1 MKILHIITRLDK
13 GGSAETVVYICE
25 YFNKKEGYEIVLVY
39 GGETKVNLSC
49 KNYYIKELKRKISLV
64 NDIIAFLK
72 IYKIIKKEKPDII
85 HTHSSKAG
93 IIGRWAAWLARTT
106 SYKLQATIIIHTP
119 HGHIFYGYYGK
130 LRTLLF
136 LFLERITA
144 KITDKLVSLTEGEK
158 NESLSFGVGKEQ
170 QWIVIPPGIDYNLE
184 LRVSRNLWDLSR
196 KLRDSELKEK
206 LGIPKNSIVIGT
218 VARLEPIKGIRYFVD
233 AAKIILSLPSSYLL
247 PSIYFLIV
255 GDGSER
261 KFLEEKVEKLGLK
274 DKFIFTGMCD
284 DVAELMSIMDIYVQP
299 SINEGMGKTIVLSEL
314 LGKPV
319 VATNV
324 QGIPSVVINNETGI
338 LVPPKDPQKLA
349 EAIVKLINDKNLRT
363 KMGENAKKWVYKI
376 VDGYLQFSQQRML
389 FLLENLY
396 KMLVHSSSRNLRD

>member
-1 MKILHIITRLDK
+1 
-13 GGSAETVVYICE
+13 
-25 YFNKKEGYEIVLVY
+25 
-39 GGETKVNLSC
+39 
-49 KNYYIKELKRKISLV
+49 
-64 NDIIAFLK
+64 
-72 IYKIIKKEKPDII
+72 
-85 HTHSSKAG
+85 
-93 IIGRWAAWLARTT
+93 
-106 SYKLQATIIIHTP
+106 
-119 HGHIFYGYYGK
+119 
-130 LRTLLF
+130 

-144 KITDKLVSLTEGEK
+144 KITDKLVALTEGEK

-170 QWIVIPPGIDYNLE
+170 QWVIIPSGIDYNLE
-184 LRVSRNLWDLSR
+184 LKVYC
-196 KLRDSELKEK
+196 KLHNSELKEK

-218 VARLEPIKGIRYFVD
+218 VARLEPIKGIKYFVD
-233 AAKIILSLPSSYLL
+233 ATKIILSLPSSYLL

-274 DKFIFTGMCD
+274 DKFIFTGMRD

-299 SINEGMGKTIVLSEL
+299 SINEGMGKTIVLAEL

-376 VDGYLQFSQQRML
+376 VDGYPQFSQQRML

-396 KMLVHSSSRNLRD
+396 KMLVSS

>member
-1 MKILHIITRLDK
+1 MQKIKILYIITRLDK
-13 GGSAETVVYICE
+13 GGSAEHVLECCE
-25 YFNKKEGYEIVLVY
+25 YFEKKDDFEIILIY
-39 GGETKVNLSC
+39 GGETKLNLDF
-49 KNYYIKELKRKISLV
+49 KNYYVKFLQREISLIK
-64 NDIIAFLK
+64 DIIAFFK
-72 IYKIIKKEKPDII
+72 ILEIIKKEKPDII

-93 IIGRWAAWLARTT
+93 IIGRWAAWLARKIN
-106 SYKLQATIIIHTP
+106 YKLKFLRIIHTP

-130 LRTLLF
+130 LKTLLF
-136 LFLERITA
+136 LFLERLTA
-144 KITDKLVSLTEGEK
+144 KITDKLVALTEGEK

-170 QWIVIPPGIDYNLE
+170 QWIIIPSGIDYNLE
-184 LRVSRNLWDLSR
+184 LKVSC
-196 KLRDSELKEK
+196 KLHNSELKEK

-218 VARLEPIKGIRYFVD
+218 VARLEPIKGIKYFVD

-261 KFLEEKVEKLGLK
+261 KFLEERVEKLGLK
-274 DKFIFTGMCD
+274 DKFIFTGMRE

-299 SINEGMGKTIVLSEL
+299 SINEGMGKTIVLAEL

-349 EAIVKLINDKNLRT
+349 EAIVKLIKDKDLLI

-376 VDGYLQFSQQRML
+376 VDGYPQFSQQRML

-396 KMLVHSSSRNLRD
+396 KCVLVNSQ

>member
-1 MKILHIITRLDK
+1 MQKIKVLHIITRLDK
-13 GGSAETVVYICE
+13 GGSAEHVLECCE
-25 YFNKKEGYEIVLVY
+25 YFEKKDDFEIILIY
-39 GGETKVNLSC
+39 GGETKLNLDF
-49 KNYYIKELKRKISLV
+49 KNYYVKFLQREIFPIK
-64 NDIIAFLK
+64 DIIAFFK
-72 IYKIIKKEKPDII
+72 ILEIIIKEKPDII

-93 IIGRWAAWLARTT
+93 IIGRWAAWLARKIN
-106 SYKLQATIIIHTP
+106 YKLKFLRIIHTP

-136 LFLERITA
+136 LLLERLTA
-144 KITDKLVSLTEGEK
+144 KITDKLIALTEGEK

-170 QWIVIPPGIDYNLE
+170 QWIVIPSGIDYNLE
-184 LRVSRNLWDLSR
+184 LKVSC
-196 KLRDSELKEK
+196 KLHNSELKEK

-218 VARLEPIKGIRYFVD
+218 VARLEPIKGIRYLVD
-233 AAKIILSLPSSYLL
+233 AAKIILSLPSSCPL

-261 KFLEEKVEKLGLK
+261 KFLEEKGEKLGLK
-274 DKFIFTGMCD
+274 DKFIFTGMRE

-299 SINEGMGKTIVLSEL
+299 SVNEGMGKTIVLAEL

-324 QGIPSVVINNETGI
+324 QGIPSVVIDNETGI
-338 LVPPKDPQKLA
+338 LVPPKNSQKLA
-349 EAIVKLINDKNLRT
+349 KAIVKLINDKNLRT

-376 VDGYLQFSQQRML
+376 VDGYPQFSQQRML

-396 KMLVHSSSRNLRD
+396 KMLVSS

>member
-1 MKILHIITRLDK
+1 
-13 GGSAETVVYICE
+13 
-25 YFNKKEGYEIVLVY
+25 
-39 GGETKVNLSC
+39 
-49 KNYYIKELKRKISLV
+49 
-64 NDIIAFLK
+64 
-72 IYKIIKKEKPDII
+72 
-85 HTHSSKAG
+85 
-93 IIGRWAAWLARTT
+93 
-106 SYKLQATIIIHTP
+106 
-119 HGHIFYGYYGK
+119 
-130 LRTLLF
+130 

-144 KITDKLVSLTEGEK
+144 KITDKLIALTEGEK

-170 QWIVIPPGIDYNLE
+170 QWVIIPSGIDYNLE
-184 LRVSRNLWDLSR
+184 LKVSNKLRDLSR
-196 KLRDSELKEK
+196 NLRDSELKEK
-206 LGIPKNSIVIGT
+206 LGISKNSIVIGT
-218 VARLEPIKGIRYFVD
+218 VARLEPIKGIRYLVD

-247 PSIYFLIV
+247 PSSYFLIV

-274 DKFIFTGMCD
+274 DKFIFTGMRD

-299 SINEGMGKTIVLSEL
+299 SINEGMGKTIVLAEL

-324 QGIPSVVINNETGI
+324 QGIPSVIINNETGI

-349 EAIVKLINDKNLRT
+349 EVIVKLINDENLRT

-376 VDGYLQFSQQRML
+376 FDGYPQFSIERML

>member
-13 GGSAETVVYICE
+13 GGSAEVVVYICE

-72 IYKIIKKEKPDII
+72 IYKIIKKEKPDIV

-93 IIGRWAAWLARTT
+93 IIGRWAAWLARKIN
-106 SYKLQATIIIHTP
+106 YKLKFLRIIHTP

-130 LRTLLF
+130 LRTFLF
-136 LFLERITA
+136 LFLERLTA
-144 KITDKLVSLTEGEK
+144 KITDKLIALTEGEK

-170 QWIVIPPGIDYNLE
+170 QWIVIPSGIDYNLE
-184 LRVSRNLWDLSR
+184 LKVSHNLRDLSR

-206 LGIPKNSIVIGT
+206 LGISKNSIVIGT

-274 DKFIFTGMCD
+274 DKFIFTGMRD

-299 SINEGMGKTIVLSEL
+299 SINEGMGKTIVLAEL

-324 QGIPSVVINNETGI
+324 QGIPSVIINNETGI

-349 EAIVKLINDKNLRT
+349 EVIVKLINDKDLRT

-376 VDGYLQFSQQRML
+376 VDGYPQFSQQRML

-396 KMLVHSSSRNLRD
+396 KMLVHSY

>member
-1 MKILHIITRLDK
+1 MQKIKILHIITRLDK
-13 GGSAETVVYICE
+13 GGSAEHVLKCCE
-25 YFNKKEGYEIVLVY
+25 YFNKKDDFDVILVY
-39 GGETKVNLSC
+39 GGETKLNLDF
-49 KNYYIKELKRKISLV
+49 KNYYVRFLQREISSIK
-64 NDIIAFLK
+64 DIIAFFK
-72 IYKIIKKEKPDII
+72 ILEIIIKEKPDII

-93 IIGRWAAWLARTT
+93 IIGRWAAWLARKIN
-106 SYKLQATIIIHTP
+106 YKLKFFRIIHTP
-119 HGHIFYGYYGK
+119 HGHIFYGYYGRLK
-130 LRTLLF
+130 TF
-136 LFLERITA
+136 LFLLLERLTA
-144 KITDKLVSLTEGEK
+144 KITEKLVALTEGEK

-170 QWIVIPPGIDYNLE
+170 QWIIIPSGIDYNLE
-184 LRVSRNLWDLSR
+184 LKVSC
-196 KLRDSELKEK
+196 KLHNSELKEK

-218 VARLEPIKGIRYFVD
+218 VARLEPIKGIKYFVD

-274 DKFIFTGMCD
+274 DKFIFTGMRE

-299 SINEGMGKTIVLSEL
+299 SINEGMGKTIVLAEL

-324 QGIPSVVINNETGI
+324 QGIPSVIINNETGI

-349 EAIVKLINDKNLRT
+349 EVIVKLINDKDLRI

-376 VDGYLQFSQQRML
+376 VDGYPQFSQQRML

-396 KMLVHSSSRNLRD
+396 KTLVQSY

>member
-1 MKILHIITRLDK
+1 MQKIKILYIITRLDK
-13 GGSAETVVYICE
+13 GGSAEHVLECCE
-25 YFNKKEGYEIVLVY
+25 YFEKKDDFEVILVY
-39 GGETKVNLSC
+39 GGETKLNLDF
-49 KNYYIKELKRKISLV
+49 KNYYVKFLQREISPIKDIVAFFKILE
-64 NDIIAFLK
+64 II
-72 IYKIIKKEKPDII
+72 IKEKPDII
-85 HTHSSKAG
+85 HTQSSKAG

-106 SYKLQATIIIHTP
+106 SYKLQATKIIHTP

-136 LFLERITA
+136 LLLERLTA
-144 KITDKLVSLTEGEK
+144 KITDKLVALTEGEK

-170 QWIVIPPGIDYNLE
+170 QWVIIPSGIDYKFE
-184 LRVSRNLWDLSR
+184 LRVSR

-206 LGIPKNSIVIGT
+206 LGISKNSIVIGT
-218 VARLEPIKGIRYFVD
+218 VARLEPIKGIRYLVD

-261 KFLEEKVEKLGLK
+261 KFLEEKVKKLGIK
-274 DKFIFTGMCD
+274 DKFIF
-284 DVAELMSIMDIYVQP
+284 MSIMDIYVQP
-299 SINEGMGKTIVLSEL
+299 SVNEGMGKTIVLAEL

-324 QGIPSVVINNETGI
+324 QGIPSVVIDNETGI
-338 LVPPKDPQKLA
+338 LVPPRDSQKLA
-349 EAIVKLINDKNLRT
+349 EAIVKLINDENLRT

-376 VDGYLQFSQQRML
+376 VDGYPQFSQQRML

-396 KMLVHSSSRNLRD
+396 KMLVHSY

>member
-39 GGETKVNLSC
+39 GGEIKVNLSC

-85 HTHSSKAG
+85 HTLSSKAG
-93 IIGRWAAWLARTT
+93 IIGRWAAWLARIN
-106 SYKLQATIIIHTP
+106 KLQVTSKKIIHTP

-130 LRTLLF
+130 LKTFLF

-144 KITDKLVSLTEGEK
+144 KITDKLIALTEGEK

-170 QWIVIPPGIDYNLE
+170 QWVIIPSGIDYNLE
-184 LRVSRNLWDLSR
+184 LKVSNKLRDLSR
-196 KLRDSELKEK
+196 NLRDSELKEK
-206 LGIPKNSIVIGT
+206 LGISKNSIVIGT
-218 VARLEPIKGIRYFVD
+218 VARLEPIKGIRYLVD

-247 PSIYFLIV
+247 PSSYFLIV

-274 DKFIFTGMCD
+274 DKFIFTGMRD

-299 SINEGMGKTIVLSEL
+299 SINEGMGKTIVLAEL

-324 QGIPSVVINNETGI
+324 QGIPSVIINNETGI

-349 EAIVKLINDKNLRT
+349 EVIVKLINDENLRT

-376 VDGYLQFSQQRML
+376 VDGYPQFSIERML

-396 KMLVHSSSRNLRD
+396 KMLVHSY

>member
-39 GGETKVNLSC
+39 GGEIKVNLSC

-85 HTHSSKAG
+85 HTLSSKAG
-93 IIGRWAAWLARTT
+93 IIGRWAAWLARIT
-106 SYKLQATIIIHTP
+106 SYKLQAKKIIHTP

-130 LRTLLF
+130 LKTFLF

-144 KITDKLVSLTEGEK
+144 KITDKLIALTEGEK

-170 QWIVIPPGIDYNLE
+170 QWVIIPSGIDYNLE
-184 LRVSRNLWDLSR
+184 LKVSNKLRDLSR
-196 KLRDSELKEK
+196 NLRDSELKEK
-206 LGIPKNSIVIGT
+206 LGISKNSIVIGT
-218 VARLEPIKGIRYFVD
+218 VARLEPIKGIRYLVD

-247 PSIYFLIV
+247 PSSYFLIV

-274 DKFIFTGMCD
+274 DKFIFTGMRD

-299 SINEGMGKTIVLSEL
+299 SINEGMGKTIVLAEL

-324 QGIPSVVINNETGI
+324 QGIPSVIINNETGI

-349 EAIVKLINDKNLRT
+349 EVIVKLINDENLRT

-376 VDGYLQFSQQRML
+376 VDGYPQFSIERML

-396 KMLVHSSSRNLRD
+396 KMLVHSY

>member
-13 GGSAETVVYICE
+13 GGSAEVVVYICE

-93 IIGRWAAWLARTT
+93 IIGRLAAWLARTT
-106 SYKLQATIIIHTP
+106 SYKLQATKIIHTP

-130 LRTLLF
+130 LKTLLF
-136 LFLERITA
+136 LFLERLTA
-144 KITDKLVSLTEGEK
+144 KITDKLVALTEGEK

-170 QWIVIPPGIDYNLE
+170 QWIIIPAGIDYNLE
-184 LRVSRNLWDLSR
+184 LKVSC
-196 KLRDSELKEK
+196 KLHNSELKEK
-206 LGIPKNSIVIGT
+206 LGISKNSIVVGT

-233 AAKIILSLPSSYLL
+233 AAKIILSLPSSYIL

-274 DKFIFTGMCD
+274 DKFIFTGMRD

-299 SINEGMGKTIVLSEL
+299 SINEGMGKTIVLAEL

-349 EAIVKLINDKNLRT
+349 EAIVKLINDKDLRI

-376 VDGYLQFSQQRML
+376 VDEYPQFSQQRML

-396 KMLVHSSSRNLRD
+396 KMLVHIY

>member
-93 IIGRWAAWLARTT
+93 IIGRLAAWLVRKIN
-106 SYKLQATIIIHTP
+106 YKLKFFRIIHTP

-130 LRTLLF
+130 LKTLLF
-136 LFLERITA
+136 LFLERLTA
-144 KITDKLVSLTEGEK
+144 KITDKLVALTEGEK

-170 QWIVIPPGIDYNLE
+170 QWVIIPCGIDYNLE
-184 LRVSRNLWDLSR
+184 LKVSNKLRDLSR
-196 KLRDSELKEK
+196 NLRDSELKEK
-206 LGIPKNSIVIGT
+206 LGISKNSIVVGT
-218 VARLEPIKGIRYFVD
+218 VARLEPIKGIRYLVD

-247 PSIYFLIV
+247 PSIYFIIV

-274 DKFIFTGMCD
+274 DKFIFTGMRD

-299 SINEGMGKTIVLSEL
+299 SINEGMGKTIVLAEL

-349 EAIVKLINDKNLRT
+349 EAIVKLINDKDLRI

-376 VDGYLQFSQQRML
+376 VDEYPQFSQQRML

-396 KMLVHSSSRNLRD
+396 KMLVHIY